1 MEIKRE
7 NTEAKAGE
15 HATSS
20 PEQREL
26 WSMAELDDPRLLEK
40 KGDAMRIALDVNTMT
55 LTDCNRRS
63 LYISLTLPIVGT
75 LWIQRWPRDIKIWTC
90 GRRK

>member
-7 NTEAKAGE
+7 NTDAKAGE

-40 KGDAMRIALDVNTMT
+40 KGDHDETTGIRELHGDELEKLRA
-55 LTDCNRRS
+55 
-63 LYISLTLPIVGT
+63 
-75 LWIQRWPRDIKIWTC
+75 
-90 GRRK
+90 